1 MKDLM
6 LLLKFSYKNKARPK
20 RNRKGQIVRPSVASI
35 LLGYFLVPVIFI
47 VAIVP
52 TMIFS
57 LKSVDLNIPLS
68 QLGMNFNCTLLDLLL
83 APAFLMSSALFILQ
97 FAPLIITSLY
107 DNDMITLLLSMPIKR
122 STIFFSASI
131 DSFIMSGMAGSAV
144 FSMIILYLVTEGA
157 NIFFAILSAIGFL
170 LFLFSI
176 SLLVGLI
183 MSFFVGK
190 TSAKR
195 LSQLMYFIVIILIV
209 LVPQILPQKMSSNPE
224 DILEMFGN
232 SIKIFMSPIWPHTQ
246 FMQSSRG
253 NVFSLIFIY
262 VISVLVFYLIYKFSS
277 NLDFSTSRK
286 KSKVNKI
293 EKFKTS
299 RQPLLKKE
307 IKLLFRNSQLIFMML
322 YPLIFP
328 IFFSFAGI
336 NNLSYLAMLFMIIA
350 ANYTSLITSM
360 MLAEEIKIWP
370 VPKLFPYS
378 TKTMVNSK
386 VLVSSSIFS
395 IEFLAISLVYFF
407 IFGFNIFELILII
420 PTIILLYYSSLIG
433 ARYFLSD
440 PHRDVSQTN
449 KVFKGKEILIIESIT
464 MGYAVAIFGLLL
476 FYDIMVKEGLM
487 WIFKEM
493 GMFLTSLIILG
504 TVTALVLIIIF
515 SIRKEIKKIDRY
527 IEQME

>member
-1 MKDLM
+1 
-6 LLLKFSYKNKARPK
+6 
-20 RNRKGQIVRPSVASI
+20 
-35 LLGYFLVPVIFI
+35 
-47 VAIVP
+47 
-52 TMIFS
+52 
-57 LKSVDLNIPLS
+57 
-68 QLGMNFNCTLLDLLL
+68 
-83 APAFLMSSALFILQ
+83 
-97 FAPLIITSLY
+97 
-107 DNDMITLLLSMPIKR
+107 
-122 STIFFSASI
+122 
-131 DSFIMSGMAGSAV
+131 
-144 FSMIILYLVTEGA
+144 
-157 NIFFAILSAIGFL
+157 
-170 LFLFSI
+170 
-176 SLLVGLI
+176 
-183 MSFFVGK
+183 
-190 TSAKR
+190 
-195 LSQLMYFIVIILIV
+195 
-209 LVPQILPQKMSSNPE
+209 
-224 DILEMFGN
+224 
-232 SIKIFMSPIWPHTQ
+232 
-246 FMQSSRG
+246 
-253 NVFSLIFIY
+253 
-262 VISVLVFYLIYKFSS
+262 
-277 NLDFSTSRK
+277 
-286 KSKVNKI
+286 
-293 EKFKTS
+293 
-299 RQPLLKKE
+299 
-307 IKLLFRNSQLIFMML
+307 MML